1 MPTVAVAVSRS
12 AEPGQ
17 KPRLEEHCVELS
29 EKASVLDALL
39 ELQRGPCPDLAFRFS
54 CRVGMCGSCAMVV
67 NGREQLACSTLVK
80 DVGAKLRHPDSAA
93 RTSPEVELHQDQ
105 NQPQGGR
112 RFSLSPGE
120 RVGVRGNVVSRGF
133 HESGVLKLRIEPLRN
148 LPVTRDL
155 AVDLKPFFAAYKRV
169 LPQFIPRADLDP
181 GAFYP
186 LPHESKEWKALNHQP
201 QCIDC
206 GACYSAC
213 TLVSLHPRYAG
224 PMALHRALNLIV
236 DPRDGAR
243 AQRLALVTG
252 EAGAFRCH
260 TLGNCR
266 EVCPRGISPTQS
278 IERLKRLAV
287 LEQFTNLLGGW
298 FGASKRNQR
307 NPAA

>member
-1 MPTVAVAVSRS
+1 
-12 AEPGQ
+12 
-17 KPRLEEHCVELS
+17 LEEHCVELS
-29 EKASVLDALL
+29 EKASVLDALFA
-39 ELQRGPCPDLAFRFS
+39 LQRGPCPDLAFRYS

-80 DVGAKLRHPDSAA
+80 DVGA
-93 RTSPEVELHQDQ
+93 T
-105 NQPQGGR
+105 
-112 RFSLSPGE
+112 
-120 RVGVRGNVVSRGF
+120 
-133 HESGVLKLRIEPLRN
+133 LRIEPLRN

-266 EVCPRGISPTQS
+266 EVCPRGISPTHS